1 MNLQI
6 SYTSGLPMYEQIEE
20 GIRKA
25 ILSGELKNHDLLPS
39 VRQLAKDMNVSMITT
54 KRAYTD
60 LEQEGLLYTIS
71 GKGTFVRSENL
82 DEIKN
87 ARRTEL
93 MDEFEEQL
101 SAMKNAGIDREE
113 IFKMINTVYGEESD
127 DEQ

>member
-20 GIRKA
+20 EIRKA
-25 ILSGELKNHDLLPS
+25 ILSGELKNHDALPS

-54 KRAYTD
+54 KRAYSD

-82 DEIKN
+82 DEIKSV
-87 ARRTEL
+87 RRTEL

-113 IFKMINTVYGEESD
+113 IFKIIDNVYGEEVG